1 MAVRALVVALMML
14 FSSGFVALADEAATP
29 QPGSP
34 LRTAIL
40 DAVRPIVQ
48 AEVGGTVEFQVYDL
62 RVLGEWAFVTA
73 RPQRRGGA
81 PVEWTYTRYQRWI
94 DDGAFD
100 EVVTAL
106 LRQTPNGWLVYEY
119 DIGATD
125 VVWTPWKDEFPVPP
139 EVFPGG

>member
-29 QPGSP
+29 PPGSP

-73 RPQRRGGA
+73 RPQRKGGA